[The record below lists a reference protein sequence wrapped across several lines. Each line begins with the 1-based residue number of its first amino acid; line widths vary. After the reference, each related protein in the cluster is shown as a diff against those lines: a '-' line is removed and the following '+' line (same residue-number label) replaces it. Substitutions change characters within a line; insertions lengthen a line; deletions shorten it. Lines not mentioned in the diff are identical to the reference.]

1 MANVLHHFP
10 RATTTRADRIN
21 IIHCAARSCKV
32 LCEINTERTDKVKS
46 ILKEFANDNLHP
58 GTRDFV
64 HNSEF
69 GRAAKRLSDTETALL
84 ASLCEPEKKLLN
96 DFTKAQEE
104 VYHLSYMDKFI
115 YGYRLGVLMTM
126 EVFQTSDDI
135 VTGGEGE

>member
-1 MANVLHHFP
+1 M
-10 RATTTRADRIN
+10 
-21 IIHCAARSCKV
+21 
-32 LCEINTERTDKVKS
+32 KS

-58 GTRDFV
+58 GSRDFV
-64 HNSEF
+64 RNSDY
-69 GRAAKRLSDTETALL
+69 GRATKRLSDTETALL

-96 DFTKAQEE
+96 DFIKAQEDIH
-104 VYHLSYMDKFI
+104 YLSNIDRFI